1 MSETP
6 RTVADL
12 MTPAPTSVAGSASV
26 GAAIDLIREHGH
38 AGVAVVDGDRVVGFV
53 TPIHLLRQPLYRPVA
68 EVMATGLTPA
78 TPELAIG
85 QAYDL
90 LIKQHADVLPV
101 VDQGRLVGLIT
112 LTAVL
117 EARSQ
122 ERDPMTGLPWATAL
136 RTWAM
141 AALERGQE
149 VAILFIDMDKFRIV
163 NKALGHVVGDDIIRS
178 VAYLLE
184 SQIDPATDLLCRY
197 GGDEFAIATTRG
209 SEDAR
214 ALAQRLRDTVNLPIE
229 IGGGEER
236 VTAAIGFAGGRR
248 VERRSA
254 SHIASTVEDLLTL
267 ASRGSTLAKESG
279 QGIVHHSRREEDH
292 VQPGGEPGP
301 RTEEIRLRLVRVS
314 VDRAPEGSTAVV
326 ELDLGG
332 RAVRG
337 SASARIH
344 GHGTPFLVADATL
357 RAIAQAVGEE
367 PGFLLDDLSLTPS
380 ENGTVAVAV
389 LVGGAETSERLVG
402 SASAPD
408 PPVAVSRAILSALNR
423 RLGKALAGLLRQVRP
438 TEGIQPA
445 SDVPLQQA

>member
-1 MSETP
+1 M
-6 RTVADL
+6 V
-12 MTPAPTSVAGSASV
+12 PAPTLMAGSATV

-38 AGVAVVDGDRVVGFV
+38 AGVAVVDDERLVGFL
-53 TPIHLLRQPLYRPVA
+53 TPIHLLRQPLYRTVA
-68 EVMATGLTPA
+68 EVMATDVTPV
-78 TPELAIG
+78 TPELPIG

-90 LIKQHADVLPV
+90 LTKQHVDVLPV
-101 VDQGRLVGLIT
+101 VDRGRLVGLIT

-136 RTWAM
+136 RNWAM

-149 VAILFIDMDKFRIV
+149 VAILFIDMNNFRIV

-184 SQIDPATDLLCRY
+184 SQIDPSTDLLCRY
-197 GGDEFAIATTRG
+197 AGDEFAIATTRG
-209 SEDAR
+209 SEAAR
-214 ALAQRLRDTVNLPIE
+214 ALAQRLRDAVNLPVE
-229 IGGGEER
+229 IRGVEER

-248 VERRSA
+248 VEPRTA

-292 VQPGGEPGP
+292 AQPGGEPSP
-301 RTEEIRLRLVRVS
+301 RMDEIRLRLVQAR
-314 VDRAPEGSTAVV
+314 VDRDPEGSTAVV

-357 RAIAQAVGEE
+357 RAIAEAVGEE
-367 PGFLLDDLSLTPS
+367 SGFLLDDLSLTPS
-380 ENGTVAVAV
+380 EKETVAVAV
-389 LVGGAETSERLVG
+389 LVGGVDASERLVG

-408 PPVAVSRAILSALNR
+408 PPVAVARAILSALNR
-423 RLGKALAGLLRQVRP
+423 RLGKTLAGLLRQRAP
-438 TEGIQPA
+438 EGIQ
-445 SDVPLQQA
+445 SDVPLPQA

>member
-1 MSETP
+1 
-6 RTVADL
+6 
-12 MTPAPTSVAGSASV
+12 MTPAPPPVKGSGTV
-26 GAAIDLIREHGH
+26 GVAIDLIRERGYHG
-38 AGVAVVDGDRVVGFV
+38 VPVVDGEHVVGFL

-68 EVMATGLTPA
+68 EVMATDLTPA
-78 TPELAIG
+78 TPELSIG

-90 LIKQHADVLPV
+90 LSKQHADVLPV

-136 RTWAM
+136 RTWATG
-141 AALERGQE
+141 ALARGQE
-149 VAILFIDMDKFRIV
+149 VAILFIDMDRFRLV

-184 SQIDPATDLLCRY
+184 HQVDPATDILCRY
-197 GGDEFAIATTRG
+197 GGDEFALATTRR

-214 ALAQRLRDTVNLPIE
+214 ALAQRLRDAVNLPVE
-229 IGGGEER
+229 IRGVQER

-248 VERRSA
+248 VERRTA

-292 VQPGGEPGP
+292 AFPGTEPGP
-301 RTEEIRLRLVRVS
+301 RTEETRVRLVRAS
-314 VDRAPEGSTAVV
+314 VNRSLEGSTAVV
-326 ELDLGG
+326 ELEFGG
-332 RAVRG
+332 QAVRG

-344 GHGTPFLVADATL
+344 GHGTQFLVADATL
-357 RAIAQAVGEE
+357 RAIAEAIGEE
-367 PGFLLDDLSLTPS
+367 PGFLLDDLSLSPA
-380 ENGTVAVAV
+380 ENETVAVAV
-389 LVGGAETSERLVG
+389 LAGGAEASDRLVG
-402 SASAPD
+402 SASAHD
-408 PPVAVSRAILSALNR
+408 PHLAVSRAILSALNR
-423 RLGKALAGLLRQVRP
+423 RLGKTLARILGPRLSAGIPSESDATALP
-438 TEGIQPA
+438 
-445 SDVPLQQA
+445 S

>member
-1 MSETP
+1 MREPP

-12 MTPAPTSVAGSASV
+12 MTPAPTPVAGSASV
-26 GAAIDLIREHGH
+26 GAAIDLIREGGH
-38 AGVAVVDGDRVVGFV
+38 AAVPVVEGDRLVGFV

-68 EVMATGLTPA
+68 EVMATDIAPA
-78 TPELAIG
+78 TPDLPIA

-90 LIKQHADVLPV
+90 LTKQRAAVLPV

-136 RTWAM
+136 RNWAS

-149 VAILFIDMDKFRIV
+149 VAILFIDMNNFRIV

-178 VAYLLE
+178 VGYLLE
-184 SQIDPATDLLCRY
+184 TQIDPETDLLCRY
-197 GGDEFAIATTRG
+197 AGDEFAIATTRRSG
-209 SEDAR
+209 DAR
-214 ALAQRLRDTVNLPIE
+214 ALAQRLRDAVNLPVE
-229 IGGGEER
+229 IGGVEER

-248 VERRSA
+248 IERRTA

-279 QGIVHHSRREEDH
+279 QGIVHHSRRDEDH
-292 VQPGGEPGP
+292 AHPGAEPGP
-301 RTEEIRLRLVRVS
+301 RTEEIRLRLALAR
-314 VDRAPEGSTAVV
+314 VDRDTQGSTAVV

-332 RAVRG
+332 RPLRG
-337 SASARIH
+337 SATARIH

-357 RAIAQAVGEE
+357 RAIAQAIGEE
-367 PGFLLDDLSLTPS
+367 PGFLLEDLSVTPS
-380 ENGTVAVAV
+380 EKETVAVAV
-389 LVGGAETSERLVG
+389 VIGSADASERLVG

-408 PPVAVSRAILSALNR
+408 PHVAVSRAILSALNR
-423 RLGKALAGLLRQVRP
+423 RLGKTLARLLAPRPREGVQPEPDVQVR
-438 TEGIQPA
+438 Q
-445 SDVPLQQA
+445 S